1 MQLCD
6 NNREFTFSV
15 CSFIGTHF
23 FILGEIF
30 MKNDAEMYRKMYCK
44 LFNTITDVL
53 QICEDD
59 VCSDIL
65 KNAQRETEELYTTYY
80 E

>member
-1 MQLCD
+1 
-6 NNREFTFSV
+6 
-15 CSFIGTHF
+15 
-23 FILGEIF
+23 

-53 QICEDD
+53 QICKDD

-65 KNAQRETEELYTTYY
+65 KNAQRETEEFYTTYY